1 MANKESKPVFS
12 QERLDQH
19 FQTYEN
25 LKKKLELDKR
35 EPNEKE
41 KVFLNVIE
49 DIFCLKYTL

>member
-1 MANKESKPVFS
+1 MTDKENKPVFS

-35 EPNEKE
+35 KPNEKE
-41 KVFLNVIE
+41 KVFLNLIE